1 MKLLSI
7 KLCNFRQFYGQTP
20 EVKFA
25 SGNQN
30 ITIIHGN
37 NGSGKTTLL
46 NAFTWV
52 LYERFTA
59 AFAAPQQ
66 LVNKRALSE
75 AQEGKA
81 VKCFVELQF
90 EHDYQRYRVE
100 RLYRA
105 YNRGTTVECGQ
116 TECSMWIS
124 GDDGRWR
131 LTDYPIDE
139 VIGRILP
146 RSLHQYFFF
155 DGERIESWG
164 REEKK
169 GEIAE
174 ATKELLGIEVFD
186 RALRH
191 LKESQ
196 KSLEGELERIGDP
209 QTKQFLREK
218 EDWEKQR
225 QTISD
230 RQAEITQELN
240 SHAHI
245 KEELNNELRNLSGA
259 EELQKR
265 RADLEKQQQELRER
279 LKQFKSELKHT
290 ISSQAYTVFLPSA
303 IEQFRALM
311 EQLRHRG
318 ELPRGIKQQF
328 VQDLLAQHQCIC
340 GTHLAEGSHAYTLV
354 AQWMNKAGVGD
365 VEENA
370 LKLLGE
376 VSDLENK
383 AELFWKTL
391 NSLRDEMNQKR
402 QDLSAIETQLDTVK
416 SKLRSYP
423 DLDIQ
428 SLQKR
433 LDQTESRMSE
443 LERETGANE
452 QKIKLLDADIAQKE
466 KQIAKHQ
473 SNEKKQQL
481 AQKRIQVAVEAINC
495 IAEMK
500 YRLDTEFR
508 LELEGRVQDV
518 FQQISFTPYSPQLS
532 EKYELSL
539 IDKTTLFEHPVAAS
553 TGENQILSLSFIG
566 AIMDRV
572 RQWSQEHMHLGPD
585 SSTFPMVMD
594 SPFGSLDE
602 VYRRQVAKALPQ
614 LASQL
619 VVLVTKTQWRGE
631 VEEEMGDRIQQ
642 EYVLVYHS
650 PKPDCEADALSR
662 LGQHYPLVKPSD
674 NEFEYTEIVALGAG
688 NDG

>member
-7 KLCNFRQFYGQTP
+7 RLCNFRQFYGQTP

-25 SGNQN
+25 SGDRN
-30 ITIIHGN
+30 ITVIHGN
-37 NGSGKTTLL
+37 NGAGKTTLL

-59 AFAAPQQ
+59 AFAAPDQ
-66 LVNKRALSE
+66 LVNKRSLSE
-75 AQEGKA
+75 VEPGKP
-81 VKCFVELQF
+81 VKCSVELQF

-100 RLYRA
+100 RLCRA
-105 YNRGTTVECGQ
+105 YNRGKTVEYSQ
-116 TECSMWIS
+116 TECSLWVS
-124 GDDGRWR
+124 GDDGRWQ
-131 LTDYPIDE
+131 LTKHPLDE

-146 RSLHQYFFF
+146 KSLHQYFFF

-164 REEKK
+164 REDKK
-169 GEIAE
+169 GEISE
-174 ATKELLGIEVFD
+174 ATKELLGVEVFE

-191 LKESQ
+191 LKEAQ
-196 KSLEGELERIGDP
+196 KSLEGELESIGDP

-218 EDWEKQR
+218 SDLEKQR
-225 QTISD
+225 KSLSD
-230 RQAEITQELN
+230 RQAEIDQEL
-240 SHAHI
+240 SYHGHI

-259 EELQKR
+259 EDLQQR
-265 RADLEKQQQELRER
+265 RADLEKQQQELRQR
-279 LKQFKSELKHT
+279 LKQLKSDLKRE
-290 ISSQAYTVFLPSA
+290 ISNQAYTVFLPSA
-303 IEQFRALM
+303 IEKFRALM

-328 VQDLLAQHQCIC
+328 VQDLLAQQKCIC
-340 GTHLAEGSHAYTLV
+340 GTHLAAGSQAYTLV

-365 VEENA
+365 VEESA

-376 VSDLENK
+376 VSELENR
-383 AELFWKTL
+383 ADSFWKNL
-391 NSLRDEMNQKR
+391 DSLHDETMKTR
-402 QDLSAIETQLDTVK
+402 EGLSAIETQLDTIR
-416 SKLRSYP
+416 SNLRNYP

-428 SLQKR
+428 NLQKR

-443 LERETGANE
+443 LERETGGNE
-452 QKIKLLDADIAQKE
+452 QKIQRLDGEIAQKD
-466 KQIAKHQ
+466 KQISKHQ

-481 AQKRIQVAVEAINC
+481 AQNRIRVASEAIGC
-495 IAEMK
+495 ITEMK
-500 YRLDTEFR
+500 NRLDTEFR
-508 LELEGRVQDV
+508 LELERRVQDI
-518 FQQISFTPYSPQLS
+518 FQEISFTPYSPQLS

-539 IDKTTLFEHPVAAS
+539 LDKTTLFEQPVAAS

-572 RQWSQEHMHLGPD
+572 RQWSQDQMHLGPD

-602 VYRRQVAKALPQ
+602 VYRRQVAKSLPK

-619 VVLVTKTQWRGE
+619 VVLVSKTQWRGE
-631 VEEEMGDRIQQ
+631 VEEEMGDRIQE

-650 PKPDCEADALSR
+650 PKPGCEADFLSR
-662 LGQHYPLVKPSD
+662 FGQQYPLVKASD
-674 NEFEYTEIVALGAG
+674 NQFEYTEIIAIR
-688 NDG
+688 D

>member
-1 MKLLSI
+1 MKVLSI
-7 KLCNFRQFYGQTP
+7 RLCNFRQFYGQTP
-20 EVKFA
+20 EVQFA
-25 SGNQN
+25 SGDRN
-30 ITIIHGN
+30 ITIVHGN
-37 NGSGKTTLL
+37 NGAGKTTLL

-59 AFAAPQQ
+59 AFAAPEQ

-75 AQEGKA
+75 GKDGKA
-81 VKCFVELQF
+81 VKCSVELQF
-90 EHDYQRYRVE
+90 EHNYQRYRVE
-100 RLYRA
+100 RLCRA
-105 YNRGTTVECGQ
+105 YNRGKTVEYGK
-116 TECSMWIS
+116 TECSMWVS
-124 GDDGRWR
+124 GDDGRWQ
-131 LTDYPIDE
+131 LTTHPLDE

-146 RSLHQYFFF
+146 SSLHQYFFF

-174 ATKELLGIEVFD
+174 ATKELLGVEVFD

-196 KSLEGELERIGDP
+196 KSLEGELENIGDP
-209 QTKQFLREK
+209 QTKQFLRQKAELEEK
-218 EDWEKQR
+218 RKTFR
-225 QTISD
+225 D
-230 RQAEITQELN
+230 RQAEITQELA

-245 KEELNNELRNLSGA
+245 KEELNNELRALSGA
-259 EELQKR
+259 EELQQR
-265 RADLEKQQQELRER
+265 RADLEKQQQELRQR
-279 LKQFKSELKHT
+279 LKQIKSELKQQ
-290 ISSQAYTVFLPSA
+290 ISNQAYTVFLPSA
-303 IEQFRALM
+303 IEKFRGLM

-328 VQDLLAQHQCIC
+328 VQDLLAQQECIC
-340 GTHLAEGSHAYTLV
+340 GTHLVQGSQAYTLV
-354 AQWMNKAGVGD
+354 AQWMNKSGVGD
-365 VEENA
+365 VEESA

-376 VSDLENK
+376 VSELENK
-383 AELFWKTL
+383 AESFWKTL

-402 QDLSAIETQLDTVK
+402 QELSGIETQFDTLK
-416 SKLRSYP
+416 SKLRNYP

-433 LDQTESRMSE
+433 LDQTELRMSE

-452 QKIKLLDADIAQKE
+452 QKIKILDADIAQKD
-466 KQIAKHQ
+466 KQISKHQ
-473 SNEKKQQL
+473 LNEKKQQL
-481 AQKRIQVAVEAINC
+481 AQKRIKVTVETISC
-495 IAEMK
+495 IKEMK
-500 YRLDTEFR
+500 NRLDTEFR
-508 LELEGRVQDV
+508 LELEGRVQEI
-518 FQQISFTPYSPQLS
+518 FQQISFAHYAPQLS

-539 IDKTTLFEHPVAAS
+539 IDKTTLFEQPVAAS

-572 RQWSQEHMHLGPD
+572 RQWSQDQMHLGPD

-602 VYRRQVAKALPQ
+602 IYRRQVAKALPQ

-619 VVLVTKTQWRGE
+619 VVLVSKTQWRGE
-631 VEEEMGDRIQQ
+631 VEEEMSDRIQQ

-650 PKPDCEADALSR
+650 PKPNCEADSLSR
-662 LGQHYPLVKPSD
+662 LGQQYPLVKPSD
-674 NEFEYTEIVALGAG
+674 NEFEYTEIIAIR
-688 NDG
+688 D